1 MSLAVASLQRR
12 SRGRLY
18 RSWGWLAVLVAVGLS
33 GCGKTVH
40 SYRYP
45 NSVGGPELVVEP
57 DGGLPALEGRGNEV
71 ALVGAAPPQA
81 PDSTTYPP
89 REKVR
94 IGSFV
99 GLWTPASIYWVD
111 AATVNVCPL
120 AKDPRAKTAVTI
132 LITERTRQVYR
143 ITTDCAKAPMAA
155 RTGPRARS

>member
-1 MSLAVASLQRR
+1 MRLAVVSLRR
-12 SRGRLY
+12 RFSCGGPC

-33 GCGKTVH
+33 SCGKTVH

-45 NSVGGPELVVEP
+45 NSVGGPELVIEP
-57 DGGLPALEGRGNEV
+57 EGGLPAAEGRGNEV
-71 ALVGAAPPQA
+71 ALLGAAPPQT

-111 AATVNVCPL
+111 ATTVNVCPL
-120 AKDPRAKTAVTI
+120 AKDSRAKAAVTI

-143 ITTDCAKAPMAA
+143 ITTDCAKALMTAPAT
-155 RTGPRARS
+155 RFRG